1 MSLLFITGTSTDVG
15 KTIVTAAL
23 AATARAAGATVA
35 VCKPAQT
42 GVAPGEPGDLA
53 EITRLSGVT
62 RTVELARYPEPLA
75 PDTAARRCGQPLLT
89 LAETVAGIE
98 SCADADL
105 TLVEG
110 AGGLLVR
117 IGEFT
122 LLDLAQKLNA
132 PVLLVAAAGLG
143 TLNHSELT
151 TRALQSMRRPLR
163 GPGHR
168 LLARNPGPG
177 LRMQPHRPPRRHR
190 RRHSRHPPRGRGLLG
205 RPPLHHHRPH
215 LVRPHLDCPIPP
227 PLTPAERHSS
237 PSCAANSA
245 NRH

>member
-1 MSLLFITGTSTDVG
+1 MTLLFITGTSTDVG
-15 KTIVTAAL
+15 KTVATAAL
-23 AATARAAGATVA
+23 AATARAAGASVA
-35 VCKPAQT
+35 VVKPAQT

-53 EITRLSGVT
+53 EVVRLSGVT

-75 PDTAARRCGQPLLT
+75 PDTAARRCGAPLLT
-89 LAETVAGIE
+89 LAETAAAIE

-122 LLDLAQKLNA
+122 LLDLAQKLDA

-151 TRALQSMRRPLR
+151 TRALQSAGVRCAGLVIGSWPETPDLASECNRTDLPAVTGVDLVGSLPAGAGGWPADR
-163 GPGHR
+163 FTAAAPGWFDPAWSAHY
-168 LLARNPGPG
+168 L
-177 LRMQPHRPPRRHR
+177 
-190 RRHSRHPPRGRGLLG
+190 HP
-205 RPPLHHHRPH
+205 
-215 LVRPHLDCPIPP
+215 
-227 PLTPAERHSS
+227 AK
-237 PSCAANSA
+237 
-245 NRH
+245 

>member
-23 AATARAAGATVA
+23 AATAAAAGARVA
-35 VCKPAQT
+35 VVKPAQT
-42 GVAPGEPGDLA
+42 GIAPGEPGDLA
-53 EITRLSGVT
+53 EITRLSGIT

-117 IGEFT
+117 MGEFT
-122 LLDLAQKLNA
+122 LLDLAQKLDA
-132 PVLLVAAAGLG
+132 PVLVVAAAGLG
-143 TLNHSELT
+143 TLNHTELT
-151 TRALQSMRRPLR
+151 TRTLHAAGVHCAGLVIGSWPET
-163 GPGHR
+163 PD
-168 LLARNPGPG
+168 LAADCNRTDLPAVTGVEIIGTLPAG
-177 LRMQPHRPPRRHR
+177 AGSWSTDRFTTTAPTWFDPAWTARHL
-190 RRHSRHPPRGRGLLG
+190 HP
-205 RPPLHHHRPH
+205 
-215 LVRPHLDCPIPP
+215 
-227 PLTPAERHSS
+227 
-237 PSCAANSA
+237 AN
-245 NRH
+245 